1 MLLCASRPWACHTP
15 RPSDKTLSGQA
26 PHSIAFPNQAPTL
39 QWPSDTPH
47 LVRLHVAFHKE
58 ASDTISNATCHH
70 QSYKHWNS
78 FKGKLLRDGVEHIW
92 AFPSAL
98 IQSWTEPNN
107 NIPLHAFFF
116 SLRIVQHL
124 LVIQVSNPLSRL
136 VKVILQWLDQP
147 FSGLRNQGVNVVR
160 TVWTSIGLT
169 TDKKVNVVRTAW
181 KALGLNTDKKKRN
194 FLLACSLFVCC
205 SSGWICLSFFF
216 LVYKDVTTSKRQ
228 STTLRT

>member
-1 MLLCASRPWACHTP
+1 MQR
-15 RPSDKTLSGQA
+15 
-26 PHSIAFPNQAPTL
+26 
-39 QWPSDTPH
+39 
-47 LVRLHVAFHKE
+47 
-58 ASDTISNATCHH
+58 TIINPINTGTVSKANFWEMGWSTYGLFQVHR
-70 QSYKHWNS
+70 YN
-78 FKGKLLRDGVEHIW
+78 LER
-92 AFPSAL
+92 
-98 IQSWTEPNN
+98 NN

-124 LVIQVSNPLSRL
+124 LVIQVSNPLSWL

-205 SSGWICLSFFF
+205 LSGWICLSFFG
-216 LVYKDVTTSKRQ
+216 LQRCYH
-228 STTLRT
+228 